1 MNNLQNEN
9 INLISSVLV
18 VDDNPRNL
26 QLMSAMLKQEGYKL
40 YITNSGENAL
50 TFLENTLPDLILLDV
65 MMPGLSGFEVC
76 RLIKK
81 QPKYKDIPVIFLTA
95 KNEVDDLVEG
105 FEAGAVD
112 YIVKPFHAKEVIVR
126 VSTHIQLKY
135 AREQMLEKTR
145 ELEEANRSLGLS
157 KAIIEADAAQL
168 SLLNAEKNKFFSIIA
183 HDLRG
188 PITGLAGLAE
198 ILKEELDQMSKE
210 DVQST
215 IHILHDSANQ
225 VVDLLYNLLEWSRVQ
240 MNSLTFEPVNLVL
253 RETMTDVV
261 RIFTN
266 MIAGKEQMISWN
278 VDPGLEVFADT
289 NMLKTIL
296 RNLISNA
303 IKFTPRKGLIT
314 VSAKILLDTQV
325 RIAVSDSGIGMSP
338 DLVERLFQLDQRV
351 SRPGTDGES
360 SNGLGLLLC
369 SDLVKRQGGEI
380 RVESKEGEGST
391 FLFTLPGK
399 LSQ

>member
-1 MNNLQNEN
+1 MNNTQTEILNPVP
-9 INLISSVLV
+9 SVLV

-50 TFLENTLPDLILLDV
+50 TFLENTMPDLILLDV

-95 KNEVDDLVEG
+95 KNEVEDLVEG

-126 VSTHIQLKY
+126 VSTHIQLKQ

-198 ILKEELDQMSKE
+198 ILNEELEQMPKEE
-210 DVQST
+210 VQTT
-215 IHILHDSANQ
+215 IRILHDSSKQ

-240 MNSLTFEPVNLVL
+240 MNSLTFEPVNLII
-253 RETMTDVV
+253 REIMIDVV

-266 MIAGKEQMISWN
+266 AITSKEQMISWN
-278 VDPGLEVFADT
+278 IDPELGVFADI

-303 IKFTPRKGLIT
+303 IKFTPHGGTIT
-314 VSAKILLDTQV
+314 LSAKILLDTQV
-325 RIAVSDSGIGMSP
+325 RIAISDSGIGMSP
-338 DLVERLFQLDQRV
+338 ELVEKLFQIDQRV

-380 RVESKEGEGST
+380 RVESREGEGSK

-399 LSQ
+399 LIQ